1 MASDPDIDL
10 EKRVGS
16 LERALNRERSRRE
29 QAETLLETK
38 SRELFHANK
47 ELTDERENLVA
58 VHQTLQDSY
67 ATTVEVFARLI
78 QSRAGLGARMSVAR
92 DAAELGRQLGLDDT
106 EQDSLYKAALLC
118 DIGKLSL
125 PDESVRTPYTRLEAN
140 AQREYHRH
148 PIVSEATL
156 LSIEPLAEAASII
169 RLHCERVDGTG
180 FPDKIKADD
189 IPLPSRILAV
199 TKAFAD
205 LLDGHLLDKQL
216 TMAEAREFLN
226 EQKGKRY
233 DADVVELFDKWLDN
247 RARVRDEV
255 RERKRTLGSLRS
267 GTKVARDVS
276 DANGVLILAKGI
288 RLTSSMIDKLARLQ
302 ESMDEPFIVY
312 TEEA

>member
-1 MASDPDIDL
+1 MASDPDIDP

-16 LERALNRERSRRE
+16 LERALHRERSRRE

-92 DAAELGRQLGLDDT
+92 DAAELGRQLGLDDH

-140 AQREYHRH
+140 AQREYHQH
-148 PIVSEATL
+148 PVVSEATL
-156 LSIEPLAEAASII
+156 LSIEPLAEAATII
-169 RLHCERVDGTG
+169 RLHCERMDGTG
-180 FPDKIKADD
+180 FPDKITGDD

-205 LLDGHLLDKQL
+205 LLDGHLLDRPL
-216 TMAEAREFLN
+216 TIAEARQFLK

-233 DADVVELFDKWLDN
+233 DADIVDRFDQWLDN
-247 RARVRDEV
+247 RKRVGDEV
-255 RERKRTLGSLRS
+255 RERKHTLGSLRS
-267 GTKVARDVS
+267 GAKVTRDVS
-276 DANGVLILAKGI
+276 DANGVLILAKGV
-288 RLTSSMIDKLARLQ
+288 RLTNSMIDKLARLQ
-302 ESMDEPFIVY
+302 KSLEEPLIVY
-312 TEEA
+312 TQEV